1 MDDSFAFRTNVPL
14 RSRLDP
20 GVAKAVVVSTL
31 LVLAVG
37 LFARW
42 VVISERDSF
51 SRAVRREVP
60 AEAATGAVDGLTS
73 ASTEASA
80 EQAIGL
86 ALAAAEVA
94 FSTHGTFL
102 DATPAR
108 LTSLQPGYIFVD
120 GPSTTPEIVSVA
132 ATADT
137 WAAAVQGSGGLCLW
151 TRVTGAGDVTHGFGS
166 ECTGSA
172 ALHAPDAGSP
182 AVGERPFQ
190 AV

>member
-1 MDDSFAFRTNVPL
+1 MDDSFAFRTDAPL

-20 GVAKAVVVSTL
+20 RVAKAVVVSTL
-31 LVLAVG
+31 LVLAIG

-51 SRAVRREVP
+51 SRGVRREE
-60 AEAATGAVDGLTS
+60 AADAATGSVERQTS
-73 ASTEASA
+73 ASTDARA
-80 EQAIGL
+80 EEAIGL

-132 ATADT
+132 ATAGT
-137 WAAAVQGSGGLCLW
+137 WAAAVQAPGGLCLW
-151 TRVTGAGDVTHGFGS
+151 ARAAAMGDVTHGIGS
-166 ECTGSA
+166 DCTGAA
-172 ALHAPDAGSP
+172 ALSP
-182 AVGERPFQ
+182 PPPAR
-190 AV
+190 

>member
-1 MDDSFAFRTNVPL
+1 MDDSFAFRTTVPL

-20 GVAKAVVVSTL
+20 GVAKAAVLSTV
-31 LVLAVG
+31 LVLAIG

-42 VVISERDSF
+42 VVVSERDSF
-51 SRAVRREVP
+51 SRAVRRETP
-60 AEAATGAVDGLTS
+60 TEATTGSVDGLTS
-73 ASTEASA
+73 ASTDSGA
-80 EQAIGL
+80 EEAIGL

-94 FSTHGTFL
+94 FSKHGSFL

-137 WAAAVQGSGGLCLW
+137 WAAAVQGYGGACFW
-151 TRVTGAGDVTHGFGS
+151 VRAATSGDVTHGIGS
-166 ECTGSA
+166 ECTGAA
-172 ALHAPDAGSP
+172 ALSP
-182 AVGERPFQ
+182 HPPR
-190 AV
+190 

>member
-1 MDDSFAFRTNVPL
+1 MDDSFAFRTTVPL

-20 GVAKAVVVSTL
+20 GVAKAAVFGTV

-42 VVISERDSF
+42 VVVSERDSF

-60 AEAATGAVDGLTS
+60 AEAATGSVDSLTG
-73 ASTEASA
+73 ASTDAGA
-80 EQAIGL
+80 EEAIGL
-86 ALAAAEVA
+86 ALTAAEVA
-94 FSTHGTFL
+94 YSKHGSFL

-137 WAAAVQGSGGLCLW
+137 WAAAVRGFSGTCFWVRAG
-151 TRVTGAGDVTHGFGS
+151 TSGDVTPGIGS
-166 ECTGSA
+166 DCTGAA
-172 ALHAPDAGSP
+172 ALSP
-182 AVGERPFQ
+182 PPPR
-190 AV
+190 